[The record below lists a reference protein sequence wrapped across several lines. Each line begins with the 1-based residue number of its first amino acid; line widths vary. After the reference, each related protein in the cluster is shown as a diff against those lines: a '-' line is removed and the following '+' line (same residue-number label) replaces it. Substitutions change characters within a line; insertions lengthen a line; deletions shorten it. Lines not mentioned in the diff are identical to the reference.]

1 MKCTLVCVCTSFWWL
16 TMEVRG
22 SLELTQAPS
31 SCVWQDAL
39 TLYWDPSTLC
49 LRAARFPYRS
59 VLLSS
64 QSENQ
69 WHGAWEHRPDPK
81 RDPSATALC
90 SEAGG
95 SRRGLQGQHGV
106 LIWILSFE
114 VTRGLKSL
122 GVLQEERGSQEA
134 GLSVPGFWRLM
145 LRHEWKGQVALRAC
159 ERASSHDSAW
169 HTWMCR
175 RAPHRATTSR
185 DSASILPS
193 GWISW
198 WKAGFISGYAVAP
211 GAVRMAGLV
220 RW

>member
-1 MKCTLVCVCTSFWWL
+1 MKCTLVCICTSFWWL
-16 TMEVRG
+16 TMEARG
-22 SLELTQAPS
+22 SLELAQALS

-39 TLYWDPSTLC
+39 VLYWDPSTLC

-64 QSENQ
+64 QSKNL

-81 RDPSATALC
+81 RDPSATAPC

-95 SRRGLQGQHGV
+95 SRRGVQSPARRGGSCLSTGYLAASCPLKLHGDSK
-106 LIWILSFE
+106 LDL
-114 VTRGLKSL
+114 L

-145 LRHEWKGQVALRAC
+145 LRHEWKGQVAQLVC

-169 HTWMCR
+169 HTRMCC
-175 RAPHRATTSR
+175 RAPHRATTYR
-185 DSASILPS
+185 DSVGILPS
-193 GWISW
+193 G
-198 WKAGFISGYAVAP
+198 
-211 GAVRMAGLV
+211 
-220 RW
+220 